1 MKIEVLD
8 TKKHAN
14 LQYHKDEYPQNPFVP
29 VLANELG
36 TLANTL
42 VVVFTNEENPKLV
55 ALLGRSKN
63 VVIDKDYKGFMPAA
77 LLNYPF
83 FLTPIQ
89 DKNFICVD
97 LDAKQL
103 NGKGEPLFDKDGKAT
118 KFMENLTKVMS
129 NYNDMDIRTRIAVS
143 EIKKTGILED
153 KELGVVIDGK
163 EQTII
168 RGFCIVNVQKLHE
181 LDDKTLA
188 DFARRGY
195 LELIYS
201 HLRSLNNLQLL
212 ADSIVAKDK
221 NDKNTKNGKKS

>member
-36 TLANTL
+36 VLANNL

-55 ALLGRSKN
+55 ALLGRTKN
-63 VVIDKDYKGFMPAA
+63 VVINKDYKGFMPSA

-83 FLTPIQ
+83 FLAPIQ
-89 DKNFICVD
+89 DKNVICID
-97 LDAKQL
+97 IEAKQL
-103 NGKGEPLFDKDGKAT
+103 KGKGEPLFDKDGKAT
-118 KFMENLTKVMS
+118 KFTEQLTNVMS
-129 NYNDMDIRTRIAVS
+129 NYNDIDIRTRIAVS
-143 EIKKTGILED
+143 EIKKTGILES
-153 KELGVVIDGK
+153 KELGININGK

-168 RGFCIVNVQKLHE
+168 KGFSIVNVEKLNN

-201 HLRSLNNLQLL
+201 HLRSLGNLQIL
-212 ADSIVAKDK
+212 ADSIIA
-221 NDKNTKNGKKS
+221 NDKNEKTTKTDKK